1 LDKGWVFAVTAD
13 MNLWSQSGKL
23 LWKKRRG
30 FAVLAVQSGMGGK
43 YRERPLKEVYD
54 DNAAMQRWLIDT
66 LGQLA
71 PPVKGVGVESPR
83 VAPTLPR

>member
-1 LDKGWVFAVTAD
+1 

-30 FAVLAVQSGMGGK
+30 FAVLAVQSGMAGK

-54 DNAAMQRWLIDT
+54 NSDAMQRWLIDT
-66 LGQLA
+66 LSQLA
-71 PPVKGVGVESPR
+71 PPVHGTLPTS
-83 VAPTLPR
+83 APTAPNAAKPN

>member
-1 LDKGWVFAVTAD
+1 

-30 FAVLAVQSGMGGK
+30 FAVLGVQSGMGGK

-54 DNAAMQRWLIDT
+54 DTAAMQRWLVAT
-66 LGQLA
+66 LSQLA
-71 PPVKGVGVESPR
+71 PPTKGAAVESPQISP
-83 VAPTLPR
+83 VSPK